1 SLKVDATELAS
12 ITVTPKTSEINGG
25 GTQLY
30 SAEGF
35 DAHGND
41 LGEVTSGTVFSID
54 GAGTC
59 TDNACGSEK
68 AGDYTVTG
76 TDGTFTDTAS
86 LKVDAGAATKVAFSI
101 QPSNTAVGNTI
112 TPAVKVEVRDANGNL
127 VTSSSASVTLA
138 IGTNPSSGTLSGT
151 KTVAAVNGVATFSN
165 LSIDKVGTGY
175 TLTASASG
183 LTGDTSSSFNV
194 TSSGVLA
201 SIKLSPKTA
210 TINAGGTQT
219 YTAEGFDSNGTS
231 LGDVTGSTNFS
242 GSGAATCSAN
252 ACGSNTAGS

>member
-1 SLKVDATELAS
+1 PSTAGFDAPGTDLVEVTSGTVFSIDGAGTCTDNASYTAIAGYYTVTGTDGTFTDTASLKVDATELAS

-76 TDGTFTDTAS
+76 TDGTFT
-86 LKVDAGAATKVAFSI
+86 
-101 QPSNTAVGNTI
+101 
-112 TPAVKVEVRDANGNL
+112 
-127 VTSSSASVTLA
+127 
-138 IGTNPSSGTLSGT
+138 
-151 KTVAAVNGVATFSN
+151 
-165 LSIDKVGTGY
+165 
-175 TLTASASG
+175 
-183 LTGDTSSSFNV
+183 
-194 TSSGVLA
+194 
-201 SIKLSPKTA
+201 
-210 TINAGGTQT
+210 
-219 YTAEGFDSNGTS
+219 
-231 LGDVTGSTNFS
+231 
-242 GSGAATCSAN
+242 
-252 ACGSNTAGS
+252 

>member
-1 SLKVDATELAS
+1 
-12 ITVTPKTSEINGG
+12 
-25 GTQLY
+25 
-30 SAEGF
+30 
-35 DAHGND
+35 
-41 LGEVTSGTVFSID
+41 
-54 GAGTC
+54 
-59 TDNACGSEK
+59 
-68 AGDYTVTG
+68 
-76 TDGTFTDTAS
+76 
-86 LKVDAGAATKVAFSI
+86 
-101 QPSNTAVGNTI
+101 
-112 TPAVKVEVRDANGNL
+112 
-127 VTSSSASVTLA
+127 
-138 IGTNPSSGTLSGT
+138 
-151 KTVAAVNGVATFSN
+151 
-165 LSIDKVGTGY
+165 IDKVGTGY

-252 ACGSNTAGS
+252 ACGSNTAGSYTITGTNSGKTDTATLTVKAGPLASIKLSPQTATINAGSTQTYTAKGFDAYENSPGK